1 MIRSAALL
9 LLATVASAPV
19 VAESIYLDTGWIGS
33 SSTDYELV
41 DGAERILLAWAV
53 ATRGDEM
60 RFKVEQAIK
69 GGTGKAPWLDV
80 QVQAMEDTLYLL
92 FLKRDE
98 DEWVL
103 SDLGFLA
110 VDDWNREWVRV
121 LPYFGRISDLDDEGA
136 EKKALRELRDAAL
149 ADPARYPKTLV
160 RLIDLHFGTP
170 SPDKPFSDLM
180 DLYDAAATDGERL
193 EVLRALRDGEH
204 PETAAFFRGL
214 LLGGEPLWL
223 MEPVFEWMNTDDP
236 ELPLLKDLARVWLGH
251 PWEDRTELLALM
263 LQNAGL
269 EDDALL
275 WSLMPAADMVEK
287 GMIADHVLGGKE
299 PNPFADKL
307 RLLPDDPLTAD
318 LFLLWISQDA
328 SADAQFRMGELL
340 RKSETRA
347 WGSVASLEKLLSIFE
362 ASPEPVERREVLMEV
377 VRRIKSEDLAVLWRL
392 LRQASLRE
400 AEALLHVVP
409 LMAADEEELAALY
422 RAASGDE
429 EKNLALWLLLAVHGR
444 ERVGRLLS
452 KAEALGAGSTRLER
466 VARAFL
472 TCPSKEVRLNL
483 AAHLEGG
490 LAGESDF
497 LTMLKVLGGANLA
510 EARKLAPWF
519 ARHPGPEALSLLW
532 RLPIPSLHEDL
543 ELAEALAAS
552 GDPEVLDMALDL
564 RHRVT
569 TDSYHWAFRI
579 LARSPLPAAMEE
591 ARCILEDEGYAWL
604 QLMVEIEEED
614 NANPW
619 REWYLQEIASS
630 ETVDEISRERA
641 LAYLEQ
647 SSSSEASPGASPRP

>member
-1 MIRSAALL
+1 MTCKPLLVVAAF
-9 LLATVASAPV
+9 LALSGPA
-19 VAESIYLDTGWIGS
+19 VAESIYVDTGWVGS

-41 DGAERILLAWAV
+41 DEAERILLARAV
-53 ATRGDEM
+53 ATRGDQV
-60 RFKVEQAIK
+60 RFKVEEAIK
-69 GGTGKAPWLDV
+69 GGTGKSPWLDMRAD
-80 QVQAMEDTLYLL
+80 AMEDTLYLL
-92 FLKRDE
+92 FMKRDE
-98 DEWVL
+98 DNWVL
-103 SDLGFLA
+103 SNLGFLE
-110 VDDWNREWVRV
+110 VDDWNRDWVRV
-121 LPYFGRISDLDDEGA
+121 LRYFGRISDLDDEAG
-136 EKKALRELRDAAL
+136 EKKALRDLRDTAL
-149 ADPARYPKTLV
+149 ADPDRHPKTLV

-170 SPDKPFSDLM
+170 SPGKPFSDLM

-193 EVLRALRDGEH
+193 DVLRALRDGEH
-204 PETAAFFRGL
+204 PETVAFFRGL

-223 MEPVFEWMNTDDP
+223 MEPVLEWMNTGDY

-263 LQNAGL
+263 IQNAGL

-275 WSLMPAADMVEK
+275 WSLMPAADMAEK
-287 GMIADHVLGGKE
+287 GTILDHVLGGKE

-328 SADAQFRMGELL
+328 SSVEAQFRLGELL

-347 WGSVASLEKLLSIFE
+347 WGSVASLEELLSTFE
-362 ASPEPVERREVLMEV
+362 ASQEPVERREILTEV
-377 VRRIKSEDLAVLWRL
+377 VRRIKAEDLAVLWRL

-409 LMAADEEELAALY
+409 VLAADEEKLAALY
-422 RAASGDE
+422 RGASGEE
-429 EKNLALWLLLAVHGR
+429 EKNRALWLLLAVHGR
-444 ERVGRLLS
+444 ERIGRLLS
-452 KAEALGAGSTRLER
+452 AAGVLGAGSTRLES

-472 TCPSKEVRLNL
+472 TCPSEEVRLNL
-483 AAHLEGG
+483 AAHLAGG
-490 LAGESDF
+490 LAAASDF
-497 LTMLKVLGGANLA
+497 LTMLKILGGANLA

-519 ARHPGPEALSLLW
+519 TRHPGPEALSLLW

-543 ELAEALAAS
+543 ELAEALSAS
-552 GDPEVLDMALDL
+552 GDHEVLDMALDL

-579 LARSPLPAAMEE
+579 LAQSPLPAAMEE
-591 ARCILEDEGYAWL
+591 ARCILEEEGYAWL
-604 QLMVEIEEED
+604 QLMVEIEEEN

-630 ETVDEISRERA
+630 ETVDEVSRERA
-641 LAYLEQ
+641 LTYLEQ
-647 SSSSEASPGASPRP
+647 LSLPEASPRP